1 MTHQLTVLSGKTT
14 WLSSKWHQDIIKKF
28 DKCWVPDF
36 KNTPNLSGD
45 LGHPK
50 HKLENIKYIGPLSRF
65 NKHNLDIFTDIL
77 VILSGPEPQR
87 TTLEKKI
94 LLELKDKKESVV
106 LIRGIVEDKQQIT
119 EFNNILI
126 YNYMTSKELET
137 AINSSQLVVSR
148 SGYTTIMDLAK
159 LEKKAVFIPTPGQF
173 EQLYLSE
180 KLSQEKIVPSIKQ
193 EAFSYS
199 DLKWNKNYL
208 GFSKMDS
215 EIDYKKLFS
224 LF

>member
-1 MTHQLTVLSGKTT
+1 MLDQERIYSILELLKLFDNSDKIASNLVQNFFRSRKDMGSKDRKFVSNSFWNILRHRSKIDWHLTS
-14 WLSSKWHQDIIKKF
+14 
-28 DKCWVPDF
+28 
-36 KNTPNLSGD
+36 
-45 LGHPK
+45 LGI
-50 HKLENIKYIGPLSRF
+50 EITN
-65 NKHNLDIFTDIL
+65 
-77 VILSGPEPQR
+77 
-87 TTLEKKI
+87 EKKI

-106 LIRGIVEDKQQIT
+106 LIRGIVEDKQQVT

-180 KLSQEKIVPSIKQ
+180 KLSQEKIVSSIKQ

-199 DLKWNKNYL
+199 DLKWNKNYS

>member
-1 MTHQLTVLSGKTT
+1 M
-14 WLSSKWHQDIIKKF
+14 
-28 DKCWVPDF
+28 
-36 KNTPNLSGD
+36 
-45 LGHPK
+45 
-50 HKLENIKYIGPLSRF
+50 
-65 NKHNLDIFTDIL
+65 L

-87 TTLEKKI
+87 SQLEKKLLI
-94 LLELKDKKESVV
+94 LLKNKISKVIF
-106 LIRGIVEDKQQIT
+106 IRGIVEEKQKVTKI
-119 EFNNILI
+119 NNIEL
-126 YNYMTSKELET
+126 YNYMTSNDLE
-137 AINSSQLVVSR
+137 AALNSSKLIISR

-159 LEKKAVFIPTPGQF
+159 LEKKAIFIPTPGQF

-180 KLSQEKIVPSIKQ
+180 KLSQEKIVSSIKQ

-199 DLKWNKNYL
+199 DLKWNKNYS